1 MESETE
7 TPELP
12 MKVVTTLGAM
22 VLAEVSNEAVRVAV
36 QNGRVEV
43 AAGLY
48 IGTRPAWL
56 LELASV
62 EAYWGVSPEKLRELR
77 EDIVLDLE
85 SVGERWQI
93 MTPPELRAAL
103 FPRPWG
109 SGPLWF
115 RFGRED
121 RADQRSR
128 D

>member
-1 MESETE
+1 MELETE

-12 MKVVTTLGAM
+12 MKVVTSVGAM
-22 VLAEVSNEAVRVAV
+22 VLAGVSNEAVRVAI

-48 IGTRPAWL
+48 IGARPAWL

-62 EAYWGVSPEKLRELR
+62 EAYWEVPPEKLRGLR
-77 EDIVLDLE
+77 EDVVLDLE

-103 FPRPWG
+103 FQRPWG

-115 RFGRED
+115 RVGRED
-121 RADQRSR
+121 RAEQRSR